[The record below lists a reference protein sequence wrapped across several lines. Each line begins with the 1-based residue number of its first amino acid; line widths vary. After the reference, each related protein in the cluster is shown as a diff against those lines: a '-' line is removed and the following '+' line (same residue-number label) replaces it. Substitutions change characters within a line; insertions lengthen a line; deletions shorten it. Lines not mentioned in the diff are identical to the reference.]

1 MTPYSAELPLRTTS
15 VWAGFRETAVIPHRY
30 GETGGRCLQY
40 NSERTR
46 FVWADHAC
54 ASIDDVLVGGQS
66 ASNWQARNV
75 PDNTGNTVAVI
86 EFDAGIDDGVD
97 VVARGRGKLLGDTGV
112 LIESPADVVRDM
124 LILAGR
130 PTTAA
135 RLDPFRS
142 ACARAGIVVGGSIAT
157 RITLQSAI
165 REVCDSVGAI
175 FAPDARDLCHLWP
188 GPASGLRE
196 SIDVRQS
203 LSASLGLDDLATA
216 AVITYAHEDGEPRAA
231 VELEAREPSSLYGRR
246 VTDVAMPWVRS
257 ARVAVAVGT
266 RLLQHMA
273 RPAWSVGVGGLLGD
287 IRVGDGIALDHPVL
301 PVTGDYTV
309 LGRETEP
316 ETQAVSVTLSVPVG
330 AVPVVR
336 LIRQSSMLD
345 PEQYSSAGLQLVG
358 AEYVLTLREESGQ
371 PIAFASVTLDGQM
384 TRTTDAA
391 GRVAFPSSAMA
402 PGEHRFDILT
412 QDSRSLSMTVT
423 V

>member
-40 NSERTR
+40 NAERTQW
-46 FVWADHAC
+46 VWADHAC
-54 ASIDDVLVGGQS
+54 ASVDDVLVGGQS
-66 ASNWQARNV
+66 LSNWQARNV
-75 PDNTGNTVAVI
+75 PDNTGRTVTMI
-86 EFDAGIDDGVD
+86 EFDGGIEDGVE
-97 VVARGRGKLLGDTGV
+97 VVARGRGKLLGDTGA

-124 LILAGR
+124 LIIAGR

-142 ACARAGIVVGGSIAT
+142 ACARAGIVVGGSIT
-157 RITLQSAI
+157 ESITLQSAI

-188 GPASGLRE
+188 GDAGGIRA
-196 SIDVRQS
+196 SIDVRQT
-203 LSASLGLDDLATA
+203 LSAGLGLADLATV
-216 AVITYAHEDGEPRAA
+216 AVITYAYEDGEPRAA
-231 VELEAREPSSLYGRR
+231 IELEAREPARLYGRR
-246 VTDVAMPWVRS
+246 VSDVAMPWVRS
-257 ARVAVAVGT
+257 ARVAAAVGS
-266 RLLQHMA
+266 RLLQHRA
-273 RPAWSVGVGGLLGD
+273 RPVWAVGVGALLGD
-287 IRVGDGIALDHPVL
+287 IRVGDGVSLAHPVL

-309 LGRETEP
+309 LAREADP

-336 LIRQSSMLD
+336 LVRQSSMLD

-391 GRVAFPSSAMA
+391 GRVSFPSSAMQ

-412 QDSRSLSMTVT
+412 QDSRPLSMTVT